1 MRLDSGLSGIIKKFN
16 IEGGCLGM
24 EKRVA
29 LLSIIVDEKDSVEKL
44 NALLHEYGEF
54 IIGRMGIPYKK
65 REINII
71 SIAMD
76 APQDTTS
83 ELAGKIGKLEGVN
96 VKTSFSGVISNDE

>member
-1 MRLDSGLSGIIKKFN
+1 M
-16 IEGGCLGM
+16 LGM

>member
-1 MRLDSGLSGIIKKFN
+1 
-16 IEGGCLGM
+16 M

-29 LLSIIVDEKDSVEKL
+29 LLSIIEDEKDSVEKL

-54 IIGRMGIPYKK
+54 IIGRMGIPYKR

>member
-1 MRLDSGLSGIIKKFN
+1 
-16 IEGGCLGM
+16 M

-29 LLSIIVDEKDSVEKL
+29 LLSIIVDERDSVEKL

-54 IIGRMGIPYKK
+54 IIGRMGIPYKR

-83 ELAGKIGKLEGVN
+83 ELAGKVGTLEGVN